1 MLLPSL
7 TFLQDCCGEFC
18 EAIFVK
24 KKNTVLFQKSVL
36 HKDLFVILWPVCGL
50 HPLSYVSGPRICLL
64 TGTAHRF
71 VFIQWQSF
79 ISLSVG
85 WSKFEW
91 KK

>member
-36 HKDLFVILWPVCGL
+36 HKDLFVICD
-50 HPLSYVSGPRICLL
+50 
-64 TGTAHRF
+64 
-71 VFIQWQSF
+71 
-79 ISLSVG
+79 LSVG
-85 WSKFEW
+85 CTHFPMFPDPGFVSLLVQLTVLYSFSDNLSLA
-91 KK
+91 